1 MRREHFD
8 LEAGAQ
14 SAFLSTHQ
22 SCAFIVEET
31 RNGVINLSTLFF
43 FLLDSFKIYGIW
55 NPKTTLA

>member
-43 FLLDSFKIYGIW
+43 FFFYLTHLRFMEFGT
-55 NPKTTLA
+55 PKPL